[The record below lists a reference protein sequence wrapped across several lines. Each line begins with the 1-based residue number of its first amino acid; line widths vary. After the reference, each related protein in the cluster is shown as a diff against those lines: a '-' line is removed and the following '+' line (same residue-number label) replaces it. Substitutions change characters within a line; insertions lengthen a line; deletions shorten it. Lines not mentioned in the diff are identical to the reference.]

1 MSLFVYKAT
10 WTFLKGVLKSNH
22 PLIVQNAP
30 EFCISIT
37 RIDGPYGEE
46 LGVLPKKVLHN
57 GYELPGTIVYV
68 LGPSESKVEYI
79 PNIIVVVLKHNI
91 ISSKKPQPRSCRLA
105 KGQF

>member
-1 MSLFVYKAT
+1 MSWVVNEGT
-10 WTFLKGVLKSNH
+10 WTFLKGVLKSDH
-22 PLIVQNAP
+22 PLIVQNTP
-30 EFCISIT
+30 ELCISGAG
-37 RIDGPYGEE
+37 IDGPYGEE

-91 ISSKKPQPRSCRLA
+91 ISS
-105 KGQF
+105 